1 MNEEA
6 PYELPEELTKFGMQD
21 VIVNLLNSLSAVK
34 NLSEISCQ
42 VEDEKK
48 LIKQALTTL
57 IQNQDME
64 RCSFF
69 MLDSE
74 ALLTNVTGLSIGEL
88 TDSHPWA
95 DKPLQFRIGEGIIGA
110 AAASGCMQ
118 HCRNCHEDPRFA
130 VVGEDMQLP
139 GSIISAPVFTLHNT
153 LIGVLN
159 VSHPDPY
166 YFSDWHLRLLE
177 IYKNMLGQLITNR
190 RLFQQM
196 EIQIA
201 SRTAELERLVA
212 ETKRLKDHYAN
223 ISMHDQ
229 LTGLHNRRYFYDQV
243 ELAISQHKRYKNP
256 FCLLV
261 MDIDY
266 FKSINDQF
274 GHVFGDHVLIGVAE
288 TLKKQVRNTDI
299 LVRFGGEEFVVIF
312 TNTSC
317 DNGQTFAER
326 IRNEI
331 KALRWQAAD
340 KTVQIT
346 LSIGL
351 HCSNLESLGPE
362 HPLDIDQIIHCAD
375 LALYTA
381 KANGRDKVTVF
392 NEQMRNA
399 PALKSCIDRGKE
411 EG

>member
-1 MNEEA
+1 MNVQTPIDLQEEF
-6 PYELPEELTKFGMQD
+6 PGLGMQD
-21 VIVNLLNSLSAVK
+21 LIVDLLNSLSAVK
-34 NLSEISCQ
+34 KLSEISCQ
-42 VEDEKK
+42 VDDESK

-74 ALLTNVTGLSIGEL
+74 GFLTNVTGLSFSEL
-88 TDSHPWA
+88 TDCHAWVN
-95 DKPLQFRIGEGIIGA
+95 KPLRFRIGEGIIGA
-110 AAASGCMQ
+110 AAASGSIQ
-118 HCRNCHEDPRFA
+118 HCHNCREDARFA
-130 VVGEDMQLP
+130 VIGDGSKLP
-139 GSIISAPVFTLHNT
+139 GSIISAPVFTLHNV

-159 VSHPDPY
+159 VSHPQVH
-166 YFSDWHLRLLE
+166 YFTDWHLRLLE
-177 IYKNMLGQLITNR
+177 VYKNMLGQLITNR

-196 EIQIA
+196 EMQIA
-201 SRTAELERLVA
+201 SRTAELEHLVA
-212 ETKRLKDHYAN
+212 ETKRLKDHYASM
-223 ISMHDQ
+223 SMHDQ

-243 ELAISQHKRYKNP
+243 EIAIAQHKRYQNP

-261 MDIDY
+261 MDIDH
-266 FKSINDQF
+266 FKAVNDQF
-274 GHVFGDHVLIGVAE
+274 GHVFGDQVLIGVAE
-288 TLKKQVRNTDI
+288 ALKQQVRNTDI

-331 KALRWQAAD
+331 KALQWQSAD
-340 KTVQIT
+340 HVIQIT

-351 HCSNLESLGPE
+351 HCTSLECCEPDLQ
-362 HPLDIDQIIHCAD
+362 LDIDQIIHCAD

-381 KANGRDKVTVF
+381 KETGRDKVVVF
-392 NEQMRNA
+392 REDM
-399 PALKSCIDRGKE
+399 LKG
-411 EG
+411 